1 MVPDK
6 DEAEVLH
13 MIPWQRSTVATELD
27 VARRIYS
34 RVPMASQQLSASRA
48 GGVLGGQSGNLA
60 MRYGTAIADS
70 ADGWVNVHLDLA
82 ENESD
87 YVVCICD
94 SPISQGQRV
103 AVLVTDSGDLKA
115 IPIGDNILDDAI
127 GQIGNPVVDTDLE
140 WAGSDSGDTAPTDGW
155 SQSWPSGS
163 LYVWQRQRVEK
174 KDGTVTYSTPVVV
187 SKPQEGYDA
196 DATFY
201 ATSSSSSSTSAK
213 TATVQEPEGFELKE
227 GVVVS
232 VNFTNAN
239 TASSPTLNVNSTGA
253 KSIRTLGTSSAYWA
267 AGQTV
272 LFVYDGTYWQVASA
286 PVWASTVTVGN
297 PASRNV
303 YVDGTHVAIRNG
315 TTEYSTFDANN
326 ITLGRTN
333 SGSMLRL
340 SSDGT
345 ATFYDAGDESLEISA
360 DSSGAT
366 IATPYTNLRLENS
379 GSSMISLGDTL
390 LLSAFNGVSASRHL
404 TPFTSGSG
412 WVMNATLLYS
422 GSTTGS
428 VRLSMSSSSFWRID
442 IYFDDGSGRVQ
453 MASTCGSTASS
464 SSIGSSCS
472 GRSVSLIRGV
482 TNSSSMY
489 IAAEHVTISGST
501 ISRGTEQQLNVT
513 SSGGISLV
521 SATFYIQAVIG
532 WSI

>member
-1 MVPDK
+1 
-6 DEAEVLH
+6 

-82 ENESD
+82 ESESD

-127 GQIGNPVVDTDLE
+127 GQIGNPVVDTDIE
-140 WAGSDSGDTAPTDGW
+140 WAGSDSGDTPPTDGW

-201 ATSSSSSSTSAK
+201 ATSSTPSSTPVK
-213 TATVQEPEGFELKE
+213 TATVQTPDGFELKE

-232 VNFTNAN
+232 VTFTYAN
-239 TASSPTLNVNSTGA
+239 TASSPSPSLSVDGTGA
-253 KSIRTLGTSSAYWA
+253 AGIRTLGTSSAYWA

-303 YVDGTHVAIRNG
+303 YIDSSHVAIRNG
-315 TTEYSTFDANN
+315 TTEYSSFDANN
-326 ITLGRTN
+326 VTLGRTN
-333 SGSMLRL
+333 AGSMLRL

-345 ATFYDAGDESLEISA
+345 ATFYDGGDDVLTISA
-360 DSSGAT
+360 TSSMAQLETTFTRLQLLNSGGSSMD
-366 IATPYTNLRLENS
+366 LENS
-379 GSSMISLGDTL
+379 SIVFSNAGGGMYSNPVHASFSSYSID
-390 LLSAFNGVSASRHL
+390 ASI
-404 TPFTSGSG
+404 
-412 WVMNATLLYS
+412 MNATLLYS
-422 GSTTGS
+422 GSATGS
-428 VRLSMSSSSFWRID
+428 ISLNDSSSRYWRID

-453 MASTCGSTASS
+453 MASTCGFTSS
-464 SSIGSSCS
+464 SSISSSCS

-489 IAAEHVTISGST
+489 IAAEQVSLSGST
-501 ISRGTEQQLNVT
+501 LSRGTEKQLNVT
-513 SSGGISLV
+513 SSGDTSLV
-521 SATFYIQAVIG
+521 SATFNIVAVIG
-532 WSI
+532 WSL

>member
-1 MVPDK
+1 
-6 DEAEVLH
+6 

-82 ENESD
+82 ESESD

-94 SPISQGQRV
+94 SPISEGQRV

-115 IPIGDNILDDAI
+115 IPIGDNILDDAV

-140 WAGSDSGDTAPTDGW
+140 WAGSDSGEAAPTEGW

-187 SKPQEGYDA
+187 SRPQEGYDA

-213 TATVQEPEGFELKE
+213 TATVQEPSGFELKE

-232 VNFTNAN
+232 VKFTNAN
-239 TASSPTLNVNSTGA
+239 SASSPTLNVDSTGA
-253 KSIRTLGTSSAYWA
+253 KPIRTLGTASAYWS

-303 YVDGTHVAIRNG
+303 YIDSSHVAIRNG
-315 TTEYSTFDANN
+315 TTEYSTFDSNN

-333 SGSMLRL
+333 AGSMLRL

-345 ATFYDAGDESLEISA
+345 ATFYDGGDDILEI
-360 DSSGAT
+360 GAT
-366 IATPYTNLRLENS
+366 SSRASIETLLTEIVIVNKSSSAMALKDNCIEFSTFMGGLRTNRNGGIGYISNS
-379 GSSMISLGDTL
+379 GVIC
-390 LLSAFNGVSASRHL
+390 
-404 TPFTSGSG
+404 
-412 WVMNATLLYS
+412 NATLLYA

-428 VRLSMSSSSFWRID
+428 ISNLNQSVDNFWRID

-453 MASTCGSTASS
+453 MASTCGFTSST
-464 SSIGSSCS
+464 SISSSCS

-489 IAAEHVTISGST
+489 IAAEHVSLSGRT
-501 ISRGTEQQLNVT
+501 LSRGTEKQLNVT
-513 SSGGISLV
+513 SSGTTSLV
-521 SATFYIQAVIG
+521 SATFNIVAVIG
-532 WSI
+532 WST

>member
-1 MVPDK
+1 
-6 DEAEVLH
+6 

-82 ENESD
+82 ESESD

-94 SPISQGQRV
+94 SPISEGQRV

-127 GQIGNPVVDTDLE
+127 GQIGNPVVDTDIE
-140 WAGSDSGDTAPTDGW
+140 WAGSDSGDTPPTDGW

-213 TATVQEPEGFELKE
+213 TAHVLEPDGFELKA

-232 VNFTNAN
+232 VTFLSGN
-239 TASSPTLNVNSTGA
+239 TASSPTLNIDGTGA
-253 KSIRTLGTSSAYWA
+253 KQIRTNMTPAAYWDD
-267 AGQTV
+267 GQNV
-272 LFVYDGTYWQVASA
+272 LFVFDGNYWHVASS

-303 YVDGTHVAIRNG
+303 YIDGTHVAIRNG
-315 TTEYSTFDANN
+315 TTEYSSFDANN
-326 ITLGRTN
+326 VTLGRTN
-333 SGSMLRL
+333 AGSMLRL

-345 ATFYDAGDESLEISA
+345 ATFYDGGDDVLTISA
-360 DSSGAT
+360 TSSMAQLETTFTRLQLLNSGGSSMD
-366 IATPYTNLRLENS
+366 LENS
-379 GSSMISLGDTL
+379 SIVFSNAGGGMYSNPVHASFSSFSID
-390 LLSAFNGVSASRHL
+390 ASI
-404 TPFTSGSG
+404 
-412 WVMNATLLYS
+412 MNATLLYS
-422 GSTTGS
+422 GSATGS
-428 VRLSMSSSSFWRID
+428 ISLNDSSSRYWRID

-453 MASTCGSTASS
+453 MASTCGFTSS
-464 SSIGSSCS
+464 SSISSSCS

-489 IAAEHVTISGST
+489 IAAEQVSLSGST
-501 ISRGTEQQLNVT
+501 LSRGTEKQLNVT
-513 SSGGISLV
+513 SSGGTSLV
-521 SATFYIQAVIG
+521 SATFNIVAVIG
-532 WSI
+532 WSL

>member
-1 MVPDK
+1 MPSRYD
-6 DEAEVLH
+6 
-13 MIPWQRSTVATELD
+13 I
-27 VARRIYS
+27 ARRLYRYGGLTGQTS
-34 RVPMASQQLSASRA
+34 TAVASA
-48 GGVLGGQSGNLA
+48 GGISGNGSSSLN
-60 MRYGTAIADS
+60 MRYGTATSDS
-70 ADGWVNVHLDLA
+70 EDGWVMVRLDTSGMSGDEDA
-82 ENESD
+82 QD
-87 YVVCICD
+87 VRCVCD
-94 SPISQGQRV
+94 SPIKQGQRV
-103 AVLVTDSGDLKA
+103 AVLFTADGNLKA

-127 GQIGNPVVDTDLE
+127 GQIGNPVVDTDIE
-140 WAGSDSGDTAPTDGW
+140 WAGSDSGETAPTEGW

-201 ATSSSSSSTSAK
+201 ATSSSSASTSAK
-213 TATVQEPEGFELKE
+213 TATVQEPDGFELKE

-232 VNFTNAN
+232 VKFTSAN

-253 KSIRTLGTSSAYWA
+253 KPIRTLGTASAYWS

-303 YVDGTHVAIRNG
+303 YIDSSHVAIRNG
-315 TTEYSTFDANN
+315 TTEYSTFDSNN

-333 SGSMLRL
+333 AGSMLRL

-345 ATFYDAGDESLEISA
+345 ATFYDGGSAVLELGYDGGVGYVQA
-360 DSSGAT
+360 QYNTVTLRNNGEAHVTASSDG
-366 IATPYTNLRLENS
+366 IV
-379 GSSMISLGDTL
+379 
-390 LLSAFNGVSASRHL
+390 LSALNGVYANPTGR
-404 TPFTSGSG
+404 PFGNSTISGRRR
-412 WVMNATLLYS
+412 VMNGTVLYA
-422 GSTTGS
+422 GNTTGS
-428 VRLSMSSSSFWRID
+428 ISLYESISTFWRID

-453 MASTCGSTASS
+453 MASTCGFTGY
-464 SSIGSSCS
+464 SSIDPDCS

-489 IAAEHVTISGST
+489 IAAEQVSLSGRT
-501 ISRGTEQQLNVT
+501 LSRGTEKQLNVT
-513 SSGGISLV
+513 SSGSTSLV
-521 SATFYIQAVIG
+521 SATFNIVAVIG

>member
-1 MVPDK
+1 
-6 DEAEVLH
+6 

-82 ENESD
+82 ESESD

-94 SPISQGQRV
+94 SPISEGQRV

-127 GQIGNPVVDTDLE
+127 GQIGNPVVDTDIE
-140 WAGSDSGDTAPTDGW
+140 WAGSDSGDTPPTDGW

-213 TATVQEPEGFELKE
+213 TATVKEPDGFELKE

-232 VNFTNAN
+232 VKFTNAN
-239 TASSPTLNVNSTGA
+239 SASSPTLNVNSTGA
-253 KSIRTLGTSSAYWA
+253 KPIRTLGTASAYWA

-303 YVDGTHVAIRNG
+303 YIDSSHVAIRNG
-315 TTEYSTFDANN
+315 TTEYSTFDSNN

-333 SGSMLRL
+333 AGSMLRL

-345 ATFYDAGDESLEISA
+345 ATFYDGGDDILEISA
-360 DSSGAT
+360 TSSRAS
-366 IATPYTNLRLENS
+366 IE
-379 GSSMISLGDTL
+379 TL
-390 LLSAFNGVSASRHL
+390 LTEIVIVNKSSSAIALEDNCIEFSTFMGGLRTNRNGGIGYISNMGVIC
-404 TPFTSGSG
+404 
-412 WVMNATLLYS
+412 NATLLYS
-422 GSTTGS
+422 GSSTGS
-428 VRLSMSSSSFWRID
+428 VQLNMSSSNFWRMD

-501 ISRGTEQQLNVT
+501 ISRGTEKQLNVT
-513 SSGGISLV
+513 SSGDTSLV

-532 WSI
+532 WSV

>member
-1 MVPDK
+1 
-6 DEAEVLH
+6 
-13 MIPWQRSTVATELD
+13 MIPWQRTTVATELD

-70 ADGWVNVHLDLA
+70 ADGWVSVHLDLA
-82 ENESD
+82 ESESD

-127 GQIGNPVVDTDLE
+127 GQIGNPVVDTDIE
-140 WAGSDSGDTAPTDGW
+140 WAGSDSGETAPTEGW

-187 SKPQEGYDA
+187 SRPQEGYDA

-213 TATVQEPEGFELKE
+213 TATVQEPDGFELKE

-232 VNFTNAN
+232 VKFTNAN
-239 TASSPTLNVNSTGA
+239 TASSPTLNVDGTGA
-253 KSIRTLGTSSAYWA
+253 KPIRTLGTASAYWS

-303 YVDGTHVAIRNG
+303 YIDSSHVAIRNG
-315 TTEYSTFDANN
+315 TTEYSTFDSNS

-333 SGSMLRL
+333 AGSMLRL

-345 ATFYDAGDESLEISA
+345 ATFYDGGDDILEISA
-360 DSSGAT
+360 TSSRAS
-366 IATPYTNLRLENS
+366 IE
-379 GSSMISLGDTL
+379 TL
-390 LLSAFNGVSASRHL
+390 LTEIVIVNKSSSAIALEDNCIEFSTFMGGLRTNRNGGIGYISNV
-404 TPFTSGSG
+404 G
-412 WVMNATLLYS
+412 VICNATLLYS

-428 VRLSMSSSSFWRID
+428 ISNLNQSVDNFWRID

-453 MASTCGSTASS
+453 MASTCGSTSS
-464 SSIGSSCS
+464 LSISANCS

-489 IAAEHVTISGST
+489 IAAEQVSLSGRT
-501 ISRGTEQQLNVT
+501 LSRGTEKQLNVT
-513 SSGGISLV
+513 SSGTTSLV
-521 SATFYIQAVIG
+521 SATFNVVAVIG
-532 WSI
+532 WST

>member
-1 MVPDK
+1 
-6 DEAEVLH
+6 
-13 MIPWQRSTVATELD
+13 MIPWQRTTVATELD

-82 ENESD
+82 ESESD

-94 SPISQGQRV
+94 SPISEGQRV

-140 WAGSDSGDTAPTDGW
+140 WAGSDSGEAAPTEGW

-213 TATVQEPEGFELKE
+213 TATVQEPSGFELKE

-232 VNFTNAN
+232 VKFTNAN

-253 KSIRTLGTSSAYWA
+253 KPIRTLGTASAYWA

-303 YVDGTHVAIRNG
+303 YIDSSHVAIRNG
-315 TTEYSTFDANN
+315 TTEYSTFDSNN

-333 SGSMLRL
+333 AGSMLRL

-345 ATFYDAGDESLEISA
+345 ATFYDGGSSVLELGYDGGGGYVQA
-360 DSSGAT
+360 QYNAVTLRNNGEAHVTASSDGIVLSSRNGVYAYPTGKPFGNST
-366 IATPYTNLRLENS
+366 IAGR
-379 GSSMISLGDTL
+379 
-390 LLSAFNGVSASRHL
+390 RR
-404 TPFTSGSG
+404 
-412 WVMNATLLYS
+412 VMNGTVLYA

-428 VRLSMSSSSFWRID
+428 ITLYEDISTFWRID

-453 MASTCGSTASS
+453 MASTCGFTGY
-464 SSIGSSCS
+464 SSIDPDCS

-489 IAAEHVTISGST
+489 IAAEQVSLSGRT
-501 ISRGTEQQLNVT
+501 LSRGTEKQLNVT
-513 SSGGISLV
+513 SSGTTSLV
-521 SATFYIQAVIG
+521 SATFNIVAVIG
-532 WSI
+532 WST